1 MPLSR
6 ARMPRRA
13 AHFPLRFW
21 PQDRPDEAVS
31 AFVSNVS
38 AGGMFITTRR
48 PLRPGARLALE
59 VERPSGKVTVDA
71 RVVHAARIPPL
82 YQRVFRSG
90 MGVRFLCPDEAA
102 VRELGELGVALPD
115 RGGRRE
121 YPR

>member
-1 MPLSR
+1 MTISR
-6 ARMPRRA
+6 VRQARRA

-21 PQDRPDEAVS
+21 RGDRPEEAVS

-48 PLRPGARLALE
+48 PFPPGTPIELE
-59 VERPSGKVTVDA
+59 VERPTGKVRISA
-71 RVVHAARIPPL
+71 RVVHAARIPPM
-82 YQRVFRSG
+82 YQRVFKSG
-90 MGVRFLCPDEAA
+90 MGVRFLRPEESA
-102 VRELGELGVALPD
+102 VREISALGVALPD